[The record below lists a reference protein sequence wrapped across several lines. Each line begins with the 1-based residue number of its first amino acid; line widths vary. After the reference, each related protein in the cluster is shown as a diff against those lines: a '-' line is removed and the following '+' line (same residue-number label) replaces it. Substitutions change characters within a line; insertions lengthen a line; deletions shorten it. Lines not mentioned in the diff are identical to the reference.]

1 MGERLALQGGAGDMK
16 AVSAAPSINLTPMG
30 PLQVPAPYPVIAD
43 LTNALECVEHV
54 RFNGRPAMVLGQSYQ
69 PACKGDGPGTG
80 KGVKSGTLNGEV
92 RPTAGSST
100 VRVNNKPLLREGDPC
115 TMQGGNTEGIYVTA
129 PAPASAPLPGPGSP
143 VPSFGPPPGQLPGKH
158 EEILQAMKELKAEAA
173 YARWHPIEAM
183 DRRIEDLRARIGPY
197 QRPGGGPEVTDDS
210 KPRTLTSAERDDARV
225 RAAIKDY
232 IARKQFSDNCLA
244 FAMAGA
250 APYAAGPMT
259 YRGETESLNRSAS
272 LDPAHPKEGIPS
284 RGVVGRF
291 PQMRRGP
298 GDSSKPK
305 EVAHAMSEAV
315 NQASEFVVPQKHLPE
330 AGGRWAKF
338 VEGTNP
344 NDLVREALN
353 GGTAKI
359 TTNTVADSY
368 KVVADL
374 GRTIGTKGETS
385 IRVIIG
391 KDGKIWT
398 AFPVK

>member
-158 EEILQAMKELKAEAA
+158 EEILQAMKEMKAEAA

-197 QRPGGGPEVTDDS
+197 QRPGGGPEVTDAS

-244 FAMAGA
+244 FAMAGS
-250 APYAAGPMT
+250 APYVQIKA
-259 YRGETESLNRSAS
+259 YQ
-272 LDPAHPKEGIPS
+272 K
-284 RGVVGRF
+284 
-291 PQMRRGP
+291 QMSQR
-298 GDSSKPK
+298 
-305 EVAHAMSEAV
+305 
-315 NQASEFVVPQKHLPE
+315 L
-330 AGGRWAKF
+330 
-338 VEGTNP
+338 
-344 NDLVREALN
+344 
-353 GGTAKI
+353 
-359 TTNTVADSY
+359 
-368 KVVADL
+368 
-374 GRTIGTKGETS
+374 
-385 IRVIIG
+385 
-391 KDGKIWT
+391 
-398 AFPVK
+398 